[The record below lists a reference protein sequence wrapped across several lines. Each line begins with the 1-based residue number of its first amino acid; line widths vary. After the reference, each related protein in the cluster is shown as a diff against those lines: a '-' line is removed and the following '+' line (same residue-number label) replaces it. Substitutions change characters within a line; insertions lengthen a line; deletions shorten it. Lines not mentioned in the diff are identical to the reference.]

1 MGGPRHGEMCELAVK
16 GFMGWTV
23 FILECWAKTYDIF
36 IWFEFLEN
44 LDRWFVPCN
53 KQVNESLIA
62 SLPILWF
69 PFAGFV

>member
-1 MGGPRHGEMCELAVK
+1 MHGEMFELAVE

-23 FILECWAKTYDIF
+23 FILERLAKACDILYGF
-36 IWFEFLEN
+36 AVLTD
-44 LDRWFVPCN
+44 LDSWSVPCN
-53 KQVNESLIA
+53 KQVNESLIV